1 MCVPCKAVS
10 RRGFLKA
17 VSAGAAVIGATA
29 LTNVLGAAEETPWRV
44 GIARRE
50 ITPAGPIWMGGYA
63 SRNHPSEGVLQPLWA
78 KALVLEDGGG
88 ERAAIVTMDLIGIDR
103 RLSEAVCQRAFQKTG
118 IPRQRIVLNCSHTH
132 SGPVVAGVTPLVY
145 DLDAQQQA
153 AVAAY
158 AQTLEDGLVAV
169 IEAAAKDLRPGKL
182 LFSEGQCGFAANRRA
197 QRIKPQAETAPPP
210 APVDHGVPVLVIR
223 GEDDSLRA
231 VLFGYACHNTTLA
244 IYQINGDYAGFAQAA
259 FEERHPGAT
268 ALFMIG
274 CGADCNPHPRGQVEL
289 AQQHGQSLAA
299 AVDEVL
305 RGPLQPLRGPLKVG
319 FEQVDLKLVDP
330 PGKETIERLLQDKN
344 VYQQRLAK
352 FLLGELAAGRSL
364 PTSCPCPVQVIR
376 FGDDL
381 LMAALGGEA
390 CVDYALRLRR
400 EFAGRRIWIAGYCN
414 DVFAY
419 IPSER
424 VLQEGGYEGGTAMMY
439 FGLHGPFQPGIEQSL
454 VDSVKRLAAEP

>member
-1 MCVPCKAVS
+1 MTTTNSRHAANGDGRFARYMCLVLLAGLAWVS
-10 RRGFLKA
+10 Y
-17 VSAGAAVIGATA
+17 GAAGEA
-29 LTNVLGAAEETPWRV
+29 PWRAGV
-44 GIARRE
+44 ARRE
-50 ITPAGPIWMGGYA
+50 ITPGGPIWMGGYA

-78 KALVLEDGGG
+78 KALVLEDGRGT
-88 ERAAIVTMDLIGIDR
+88 RAAIVTMDLIGIDR

-118 IPRQRIVLNCSHTH
+118 IPRERIVLNCSHTH

-145 DLDAQQQA
+145 GLDAQQQA
-153 AVAAY
+153 AVTAY
-158 AQTLEDGLVAV
+158 AQTMADGLVAA
-169 IEAAAKDLRPGKL
+169 IEAAAKDLRPGKVA
-182 LFSEGQCGFAANRRA
+182 FGEGQCSFAANRRA
-197 QRIKPQAETAPPP
+197 QRIQPQAGAAKPL
-210 APVDHGVPVLVIR
+210 APVDHGVPVLVVR
-223 GEDDSLRA
+223 VENDALRA

-259 FEERHPGAT
+259 LEERHPGTT

-289 AQQHGQSLAA
+289 ARQHGQSLAA

-305 RGPLQPLRGPLKVG
+305 RGAVQPLQGPLKAG
-319 FEQVDLKLVDP
+319 FELVDLKLVTP
-330 PGKETIERLLQDKN
+330 PGKQELERLLQDKN

-352 FLLGELAAGRSL
+352 SLLGELAAGRPL

-376 FGDDL
+376 FGEGL
-381 LMAALGGEA
+381 LLAALGGEA

-414 DVFAY
+414 DIFAY

-439 FGLHGPFQPGIEQSL
+439 FGLHGPFQPGLEQRL
-454 VDSVKRLAAEP
+454 IDSVKRLAAEP